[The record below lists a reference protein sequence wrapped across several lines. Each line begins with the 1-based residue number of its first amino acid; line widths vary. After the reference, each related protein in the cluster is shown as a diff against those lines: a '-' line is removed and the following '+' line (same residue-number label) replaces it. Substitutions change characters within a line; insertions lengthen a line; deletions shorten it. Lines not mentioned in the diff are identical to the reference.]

1 MRNLLALFGLLVL
14 GFGGGGWYL
23 GWYKLSVTRGI
34 DGNLEIKTDVDTKK
48 VTTDSSE
55 ALKNISAVVGNQVDK
70 AAQEAKAVAPTSTP
84 GATPGPVTPAQPS
97 PANPTAQVAP
107 TDSPAATDP
116 TVPPAPPAAPKKEA
130 GRIHLFPPK

>member
-14 GFGGGGWYL
+14 GFGGGGWYM
-23 GWYKLSVTRGI
+23 GWYKLSVTRGT

-55 ALKNISAVVGNQVDK
+55 ALKNISSVVGNQVDK
-70 AAQEAKAVAPTSTP
+70 AAQEAKAVAPASTP

-97 PANPTAQVAP
+97 TPNPVGPDAPAT
-107 TDSPAATDP
+107 TDP
-116 TVPPAPPAAPKKEA
+116 TTPPAPPAQPTQGP
-130 GRIHLFPPK
+130 GRIQLFPPK